1 MKNIIYSPGE
11 PAGIGPDLI
20 IKLSLSKLWNKIGV
34 PIITIGDKDLF
45 EARAK
50 LLNKKVEIIKIDDLS
65 KAKKNQ
71 NGAIQIFELIKCNN
85 IEPGVL
91 DTSNAEYVLKNLNF
105 AIKACISNKSD
116 ALVTGPISKENI
128 ISIGD
133 SKDECLSGIS
143 LCGALQPKLWVNYV
157 FLDNLERQYFASK
170 PHCYLI
176 DQLNS
181 SVV

>member
-65 KAKKNQ
+65 KAKKIRM
-71 NGAIQIFELIKCNN
+71 GLFKF
-85 IEPGVL
+85 
-91 DTSNAEYVLKNLNF
+91 LN
-105 AIKACISNKSD
+105 
-116 ALVTGPISKENI
+116 
-128 ISIGD
+128 
-133 SKDECLSGIS
+133 
-143 LCGALQPKLWVNYV
+143 
-157 FLDNLERQYFASK
+157 
-170 PHCYLI
+170 
-176 DQLNS
+176 
-181 SVV
+181 